1 LPLDDIGSQRDAD
14 ERATWALILCESLA
28 MSRSLSVLSFSLAMV
43 VAAPA
48 VMRGAP
54 SAADLET
61 QFDAAISPAEMGDWM
76 KTMAA
81 EPNHVSS
88 AHDKLNAEMALKQ
101 FKDWG
106 WDAKIETFRV
116 LYPTPIQVSL
126 ELLGKKSFQATLTEA
141 PIPGDATSS
150 RTKDELPAYVAFQG
164 DGDATA
170 SLVYANYGMP
180 DDYKALERMGVDV
193 KGKIVIARYGQG
205 WRGLKP
211 KLAQDHGAI
220 GCIIYSDPHD
230 DGYAV
235 DDVYPKG
242 AARPAQ
248 GFQRGSVADM
258 TLYPGDPLTPG
269 VGATEGARR
278 LAREAAPTILK
289 IPTLPISY
297 GDAERFLSALEG
309 RVAPTNWRGGL
320 AMTYHVGGT
329 DAAKVHI
336 VVKSDWSLKT
346 LYNVVAVMKGSE
358 LPDQWVLR
366 GNHHDGWVFGA
377 SDPLAG
383 HIAMMAEAKAIGQLV
398 KSGWRPKRTLVYLSW
413 DGEEPMLLGSTEWA
427 EAHAAE
433 LKKKGLIYINTDG
446 NGRGFLRVEGS
457 HSLENYVAKVA
468 TGVVDPQTGVSVD
481 ARRRARAMTAT
492 GAPGANE
499 RAKEI
504 GKIAAD
510 PSKDFPL
517 DALGSGSDYSSF
529 LQHLG
534 LASLNVG
541 YGGEGSGGGVY
552 HSAYDTWEHHS
563 KFVDPGFAYAG
574 ALAKTAGRLVL
585 RMSES
590 DLPVQRYSDFAN
602 TVATYLDEVKKL
614 ADHKRE
620 DQIAQAKMFT
630 ANAFKLSDDPTLS
643 RGQPTAL
650 KVVPYFNF
658 APIENAVTRLKA
670 SAKAYDAA
678 LAAKGAGLPAAK
690 KSKLVELAGRTEQ
703 ALLMEP
709 GLPGGRGW
717 YKNMIYAPGR
727 FTGYGAKT
735 LPGVR
740 EAIEDERWTDV
751 DTYAVLVGKALTA
764 YADRLDEG
772 VELINGASAVA
783 KAPQAK

>member
-1 LPLDDIGSQRDAD
+1 MPGSVSLPSLVL
-14 ERATWALILCESLA
+14 ATLLGGLTLVEA
-28 MSRSLSVLSFSLAMV
+28 
-43 VAAPA
+43 
-48 VMRGAP
+48 AP
-54 SAADLET
+54 SAADVET
-61 QFDAAISPAEMGDWM
+61 QFDAAINPAEMGEWM

-88 AHDKLNAEMALKQ
+88 AHNKLNAEMTLKQ
-101 FKDWG
+101 FKEWG
-106 WDAKIETFRV
+106 WDARIETFSV
-116 LYPTPIQVSL
+116 LYPTPIQVGL
-126 ELLGKKSFQATLTEA
+126 ELVGKKSFKATLTEA
-141 PIPGDATSS
+141 PIPGDASSS
-150 RTKDELPAYVAFQG
+150 RMKDQLPAYVAFQG
-164 DGDATA
+164 DGDVTA
-170 SLVYANYGMP
+170 PVVYVNYGMP

-193 KGKIVIARYGQG
+193 KGKVVIARYGQG

-211 KLAQDHGAI
+211 KLAQDHGAV

-230 DGYAV
+230 DGYST

-269 VGATEGARR
+269 VGATDRAKR
-278 LAREAAPTILK
+278 ATREAAPTILK
-289 IPTLPISY
+289 IPVLPISY
-297 GDAERFLSALEG
+297 GDAEHFLGSLEG
-309 RVAPTNWRGGL
+309 RVVPAGWRGAL
-320 AMTYHVGGT
+320 AITYHVGGT
-329 DAAKVHI
+329 EAAKAHL

-346 LYNVVAVMKGSE
+346 LYDVVAFMKGAE

-377 SDPLAG
+377 SDPLSG
-383 HIAMMAEAKAIGQLV
+383 HVSMMAEAKAIGQLV
-398 KSGWRPKRTLVYLSW
+398 RSGWKPKRTLVYLSW

-427 EAHAAE
+427 ETHAAE
-433 LKKKGLIYINTDG
+433 LKKKALVYINSDS
-446 NGRGFLRVEGS
+446 NGRGFLGVGGS
-457 HSLENYVAKVA
+457 HSLESFVARVA
-468 TGVVDPQTGVSVD
+468 NDVVDPQTGVSVD
-481 ARRRARAMTAT
+481 ARRRARVMTASASA
-492 GAPGANE
+492 GAGE
-499 RAKEI
+499 RVKEVAKI
-504 GKIAAD
+504 VTDG
-510 PSKDFPL
+510 SKDYPL
-517 DALGSGSDYSSF
+517 DPLGSGSDYSSF

-534 LASLNVG
+534 LAAINVG
-541 YGGEGSGGGVY
+541 FGGEGSGGGVY

-574 ALAKTAGRLVL
+574 ALAKTTGRLAL

-590 DLPVQRYSDFAN
+590 DLPVQRYGDFAN
-602 TVATYLDEVKKL
+602 TVSTYLDEVKKL
-614 ADHKRE
+614 ADKKRE
-620 DQIAQAKMFT
+620 EQVAQAKMLT

-643 RGQPTAL
+643 RGMPTAL
-650 KVVPYFNF
+650 KAVPFFNF
-658 APIENAVTRLKA
+658 APIDNALTRLKA

-678 LAAKGAGLPAAK
+678 LASKGAALPAAK
-690 KSKLVELAGRTEQ
+690 KGKLVELAGWTEQ

-751 DTYAVLVGKALTA
+751 DTYVVMVGKALTA
-764 YADRLDEG
+764 YAARLDEG
-772 VELINGASAVA
+772 VALINAGAPAPA
-783 KAPQAK
+783 KVSGAK

>member
-1 LPLDDIGSQRDAD
+1 MP
-14 ERATWALILCESLA
+14 
-28 MSRSLSVLSFSLAMV
+28 RSPSVLALALV
-43 VAAPA
+43 TLVAAPTL
-48 VMRGAP
+48 VPGAP

-61 QFDAAISPAEMGDWM
+61 RFDAAISPAEMSDWM

-81 EPNHVSS
+81 EPNHVGS
-88 AHDKLNAEMALKQ
+88 AHNKRNAEMTLKR

-106 WDAKIETFRV
+106 WDAKIETFKV
-116 LYPTPIQVSL
+116 LYPTPMQVGL
-126 ELLGKKSFQATLTEA
+126 ELLGGKGFKATLTEA
-141 PIPGDATSS
+141 PIPGDTTSS
-150 RTKDELPAYVAFQG
+150 HTKDQLPAYVAFQG
-164 DGDATA
+164 DGDVTA
-170 SLVYANYGMP
+170 PLVFVNYGMP
-180 DDYKALERMGVDV
+180 DDYKALERLGVDV
-193 KGKIVIARYGQG
+193 RGKIVIARYGRG

-211 KLAQDHGAI
+211 KLAHDHGAV
-220 GCIIYSDPHD
+220 GCIIYSDPRD
-230 DGYAV
+230 DGYSV
-235 DDVYPKG
+235 DDVYPRG

-248 GFQRGSVADM
+248 AFQRGSVADM

-269 VGATEGARR
+269 VGATDGARR
-278 LAREAAPTILK
+278 LTREAAPTILK
-289 IPTLPISY
+289 LPVLPISY
-297 GDAERFLSALEG
+297 GDAEHFLSALEG
-309 RVAPTNWRGGL
+309 RVVPPDWRGSL

-329 DAAKVHI
+329 DAVKAHL
-336 VVKSDWSLKT
+336 VVRSEWSLKT
-346 LYNVVAVMKGSE
+346 LYNVVAIMKGSE
-358 LPDQWVLR
+358 LPEQWVLR

-377 SDPLAG
+377 TDPLSG

-398 KSGWRPKRTLVYLSW
+398 RSGWRPKRTLVYLSW

-433 LKKKGLIYINTDG
+433 LRKKGLVYINSDS
-446 NGRGFLRVEGS
+446 NARGFLRVGGS
-457 HSLENYVAKVA
+457 HSLESYVTRVA
-468 TGVVDPQTGVSVD
+468 TDVIDPQTRVSVD
-481 ARRRARAMTAT
+481 ARRRAGAMTASVAA
-492 GAPGANE
+492 GASE
-499 RAKEI
+499 RTKEV

-510 PSKDFPL
+510 PSKEYPL

-534 LASLNVG
+534 LTSLNVG

-563 KFVDPGFAYAG
+563 RFVDPGFAYAG
-574 ALAKTAGRLVL
+574 ALAKTTGRLVL
-585 RMSES
+585 RMSEA
-590 DLPVQRYSDFAN
+590 DLPVQRYGAFAN
-602 TVATYLDEVKKL
+602 TVSTYLDEVKRL
-614 ADHKRE
+614 ADRKRE
-620 DQIAQAKMFT
+620 EQIAEAKLFA

-643 RGQPTAL
+643 SGPPTPL

-658 APIENAVTRLKA
+658 APIENAVARLKA

-678 LAAKGAGLPAAK
+678 LAAKGAALPAAK

-717 YKNMIYAPGR
+717 YKNMLYAPGR

-751 DTYAVLVGKALTA
+751 DTYAAMIGKALTA
-764 YADRLDEG
+764 YAARLDEG
-772 VELINGASAVA
+772 VALINGSSASA
-783 KAPQAK
+783 KAPGAR